1 MPQLG
6 DDGPKRKEKPDELSE
21 YPLPP
26 SSPLPPEFHSEVFK
40 PRKTPLEMKGHT
52 LSPVSPE
59 DLYQQIIGSQ
69 AIEGFEPFH
78 QSAGELL
85 KAREEEQRVKKSK
98 PNPL

>member
-1 MPQLG
+1 
-6 DDGPKRKEKPDELSE
+6 
-21 YPLPP
+21 
-26 SSPLPPEFHSEVFK
+26 
-40 PRKTPLEMKGHT
+40 MKGHT